1 MGASGRELVM
11 ASEDTT
17 NEAGAILA
25 RLDRIPIWPYPRSVL
40 YVIGFGFFFAF
51 FDIVTIGFA
60 VPVVTKQFG
69 VSSEIA
75 SWTISGSLLG
85 YIVGSFLD
93 SRIADRFGRRVA
105 LIVSVSLFT
114 VGSLLSAT
122 SMGIWWLIAWRFLSG
137 MGIGGEIAAVSTY
150 LGELSPASAR
160 GRNTAWAIA
169 AGMLGFAVV
178 PFIALALVPHY
189 SWGWR
194 ALFVVGALG
203 GLVIAVMRRG
213 LPHSVHWLLNR
224 NRIAEAAVV
233 VEAAERFATRRLGR
247 ELPPPDANVV
257 EPPIGRGAVRDL
269 FVQPYLGR
277 LILFAVIWFIYY
289 VGNYAWLTLA
299 PTLFVKLGYSLA
311 HSISFMVLTGIGF
324 VVGACVAALLSDRGE
339 RKTTIAII
347 CLVWAVALI
356 VIGMTPSDYVIMAC
370 GFIASTTIGLL
381 IPILYTYTAENFPTG
396 FRATGVSATDGIGH
410 LGGALAPIIV
420 LAVYRHWDFAGAFYA
435 MGATG
440 LLTALLLAL
449 GVRTTGKP
457 LTEIAW

>member
-1 MGASGRELVM
+1 M
-11 ASEDTT
+11 ASDTT
-17 NEAGAILA
+17 ANEAGAILA
-25 RLDRIPIWPYPRSVL
+25 RLDRIPVWPYPQLVL
-40 YVIGFGFFFAF
+40 WVIGFGFFFAF

-75 SWTISGSLLG
+75 SWTITGSLLG
-85 YIVGSFLD
+85 YIAGSFLD
-93 SRIADRFGRRVA
+93 SRIADRFGRRIG
-105 LIVSVSLFT
+105 LMISVSLFT

-122 SMGIWWLIAWRFLSG
+122 SPDIWWLIGWRFLSG
-137 MGIGGEIAAVSTY
+137 MGIGAEIAAVSTY
-150 LGELSPASAR
+150 LGELSPAPTR

-189 SWGWR
+189 DWGWR
-194 ALFVVGALG
+194 ALFVIGALG
-203 GLVIAVMRRG
+203 GLVIGLMRRG
-213 LPHSVHWLLNR
+213 LPHSAHWLLNR
-224 NRIAEAAVV
+224 NRVAEARAI
-233 VEAAERFATRRLGR
+233 VEGAERLAVERLGR
-247 ELPPPDANVV
+247 DLPPPGADVV
-257 EPPIGRGAVRDL
+257 EPPIGRGAFRDL
-269 FVQPYLGR
+269 LEPPYAGR
-277 LILFAVIWFIYY
+277 LVLIAAVWFFYY
-289 VGNYAWLTLA
+289 IGNYAWLTLA

-324 VVGACVAALLSDRGE
+324 VVGACIAALISDRRE
-339 RKTTIAII
+339 RKITIAVI

-356 VIGMTPSDYVIMAC
+356 VIGLTPADPVIMIC

-410 LGGALAPIIV
+410 LGGALAPIVV
-420 LAVYRHWDFAGAFYA
+420 LAVYHHWDFAGAFYA

-440 LLTALLLAL
+440 LLAALLLAL

-457 LTEIAW
+457 LHEIAR